1 MAQGVTSLSK
11 FISGMTDKSSFVGL
25 NVGGRIFLTSH
36 STLTRDPNSMLAR
49 MFNENS
55 PPSCQDKDG
64 HYIIDRDGDTF
75 KYILN
80 YLRDGSCVFPV
91 NYYTRA
97 ELLREA
103 DYYQV
108 DSKVSC
114 SVH

>member
-1 MAQGVTSLSK
+1 
-11 FISGMTDKSSFVGL
+11 
-25 NVGGRIFLTSH
+25 
-36 STLTRDPNSMLAR
+36 MLAR
-49 MFNENS
+49 MFNETL

-64 HYIIDRDGDTF
+64 HYIIGRDGDTF

-80 YLRDGSCVFPV
+80 YLRDGSCVSPV

-108 DSKVSC
+108 VSKFFLLLPQQFETNDNLYL
-114 SVH
+114 